1 MLRALVGDNRAA
13 ERQLPRQ
20 VAPVKPLAEPRLEPL
35 VTPLRRR
42 RAAVAACSLAR
53 PPAGHPWPPDSR
65 CSRASLFSAVERAG
79 GRNQRGDTSQ
89 SAAVDASLRPNSS
102 RCRSTRAHIHRGS
115 PGESCLVQRCGSD
128 RRQTVTETTVS
139 MAVLDWA
146 ELQSLAVSDS
156 HAFVFRLPL
165 SVHTLLN
172 VLGLTA
178 AVSCTIASGNSR
190 RTNPPQPVPN
200 QPPAPYGPPA
210 PPPAQYNP
218 PAGSTG
224 LCAAL
229 RRRQY
234 ACPSENS
241 PGGCEHE
248 ERCLTGLSR
257 PDAMAML
264 SDCVQHG
271 PCNVAPGIFEYCVDI
286 TRQRLRPTPVTSQL
300 AALCSAAAP
309 TCPGK
314 VAEKCA
320 SAHLLSDAVAAQVSQ
335 CLAIP
340 DCHTKDQCVERVYD
354 SRGCP

>member
-1 MLRALVGDNRAA
+1 MPVTVDSLPSQKSP
-13 ERQLPRQ
+13 QLTLSF
-20 VAPVKPLAEPRLEPL
+20 VA
-35 VTPLRRR
+35 
-42 RAAVAACSLAR
+42 
-53 PPAGHPWPPDSR
+53 
-65 CSRASLFSAVERAG
+65 
-79 GRNQRGDTSQ
+79 
-89 SAAVDASLRPNSS
+89 
-102 RCRSTRAHIHRGS
+102 
-115 PGESCLVQRCGSD
+115 
-128 RRQTVTETTVS
+128 ETTAL
-139 MAVLDWA
+139 MAVLDWY
-146 ELQSLAVSDS
+146 ELQSQAVSDS

-165 SVHTLLN
+165 SVHTPLN

-178 AVSCTIASGNSR
+178 AVSCTISSGNSH

-200 QPPAPYGPPA
+200 QPPSGYYAQNPAPVPNGYALQPAPYGPPA
-210 PPPAQYNP
+210 PPPAQYSP
-218 PAGSTG
+218 PAASTG

-229 RRRQY
+229 QRRQY

-271 PCNVAPGIFEYCVDI
+271 PCNVAPGIFEYCTDI

-340 DCHTKDQCVERVYD
+340 DCQTKDRCVERVYD